1 MPCIVKKTF
10 ENARDGGAIL
20 IAQVKG
26 NQPGL
31 LTAVRALCDSVAPTD
46 GVATRDRHR
55 GRQEIRT
62 VEIFASPENALDPD
76 WQGLLTTIIR
86 VRRERMDRSSR
97 SGLWASPADETA
109 FHVSSAPVTASV
121 AAAAIRGHWGIE
133 NRAHYVRDVSMAED
147 ASRVRKNPGILA
159 RIRSFATN
167 ILRANGAENVRDA
180 RYRLAI
186 GGLDALLRCRV
197 M

>member
-1 MPCIVKKTF
+1 
-10 ENARDGGAIL
+10 
-20 IAQVKG
+20 VKG

-31 LTAVRALCDSVAPTD
+31 LAAVRALCDSAAPIH
-46 GVATRDRHR
+46 GVATKDRHR

-62 VEIFASPENALDPD
+62 VETFALPENALDPD
-76 WQGLLTTIIR
+76 WQGLLTTVIR
-86 VRRERMDRSSR
+86 VQRERMDRSSR
-97 SGLWASPADETA
+97 SGLWISRADETA
-109 FHVSSAPVTASV
+109 FYVSSAPVTAVV

-133 NRAHYVRDVSMAED
+133 NRAHHVRDVSMAED

-167 ILRANGAENVRDA
+167 ILRANGADNVRDA

-186 GGLDALLRCRV
+186 GGLDALLQCRV

>member
-1 MPCIVKKTF
+1 MPCTVKKTF
-10 ENARDGGAIL
+10 ETARDGGAVL
-20 IAQVKG
+20 IAQLKG

-31 LTAVRALCDSVAPTD
+31 LGAVRALCN
-46 GVATRDRHR
+46 GATPSDRIQTKEHHR

-62 VEIFASPENALDPD
+62 VEVFPLPDNALDPD
-76 WQGLLTTIIR
+76 WQRLLTTIIR

-97 SGLWASPADETA
+97 SGLWTSRADEVA
-109 FHVSSAPVTASV
+109 FHVSGAPVTAAM

-133 NRAHYVRDVSMAED
+133 NRAHYVRDVAMAED

-159 RIRSFATN
+159 RIRSFAAN
-167 ILRANGAENVRDA
+167 ILRANGADNIRDA

-186 GGLDALLRCRV
+186 GGLEALLRCRLS
-197 M
+197 